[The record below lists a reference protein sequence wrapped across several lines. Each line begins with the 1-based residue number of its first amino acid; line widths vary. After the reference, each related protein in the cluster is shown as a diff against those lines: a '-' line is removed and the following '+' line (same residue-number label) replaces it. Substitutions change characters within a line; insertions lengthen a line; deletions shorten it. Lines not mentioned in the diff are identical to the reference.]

1 MENAIK
7 TIAKCIVDNN
17 LTEAQIIKELE
28 FLVRKAQGNLSTEF
42 VDQLDR
48 NFNTKKRDAK
58 VGNLVIWKGDTYI
71 INDITRN
78 NTMGLI
84 DVKYYLSAMKNDVD
98 DAVLDSLND
107 VIINN

>member
-42 VDQLDR
+42 VDRLDR
-48 NFNTKKRDAK
+48 DFNTKKTEDGMRKLIEFTNRERAK
-58 VGNLVIWKGDTYI
+58 
-71 INDITRN
+71 
-78 NTMGLI
+78 
-84 DVKYYLSAMKNDVD
+84 A
-98 DAVLDSLND
+98 
-107 VIINN
+107 